1 MSLGI
6 EYFIDQTHI
15 TDLQKLQDEELYHII
30 RLFRSELEKFNE
42 SEEFKLKGL
51 IIACN
56 EMKDL
61 IKDFRFI
68 LNGYIEVINNQLPYY
83 GRPVEEEDLDQ
94 IPFCFIEEIEE
105 LLKEMDKIENILDKI
120 KAVRL
125 LKEKVDELANK
136 CLYKMRI
143 LYDSLNDFIYGESC
157 FWDKID
163 LEKKEIIIK
172 KWHYNAKAKAD
183 ITTIIDEALKTGKAE
198 RERLERLERL
208 YGITS

>member
-1 MSLGI
+1 MSLPI
-6 EYFIDQTHI
+6 EYFINQTHI
-15 TDLQKLQDEELYHII
+15 TDLQKLQDEKLYHII
-30 RLFRSELEKFNE
+30 RLFRDELEKFNE

-68 LNGYIEVINNQLPYY
+68 LNGYIKVINNQLP
-83 GRPVEEEDLDQ
+83 
-94 IPFCFIEEIEE
+94 FCLKEEIEE

-125 LKEKVDELANK
+125 LKEKVNELANK

-172 KWHYNAKAKAD
+172 QWHYDAKAKAD
-183 ITTIIDEALKTGKAE
+183 ITAMIVEALKTGKAE
-198 RERLERLERL
+198 RERLERL

>member
-6 EYFIDQTHI
+6 EYFINQTHI

-30 RLFRSELEKFNE
+30 RLFRDELEKFNE

-68 LNGYIEVINNQLPYY
+68 LNGYIEVINNQLPDYS
-83 GRPVEEEDLDQ
+83 RPCPASLIHVEEDTEK
-94 IPFCFIEEIEE
+94 IPFCSIEEIEE
-105 LLKEMDKIENILDKI
+105 LLTEMNKIENILDKI

-163 LEKKEIIIK
+163 LEKKK
-172 KWHYNAKAKAD
+172 
-183 ITTIIDEALKTGKAE
+183 
-198 RERLERLERL
+198 
-208 YGITS
+208 S

>member
-6 EYFIDQTHI
+6 DLRINYFIEQKHI
-15 TDLQKLQDEELYHII
+15 TDLEKLKDVELYYII
-30 RLFRSELEKFNE
+30 GWFRDELEKFNE

-51 IIACN
+51 ITACN

-68 LNGYIEVINNQLPYY
+68 LNFY
-83 GRPVEEEDLDQ
+83 
-94 IPFCFIEEIEE
+94 IEEISNYNIRSIEKKEDIEQIMKKMKIIQNEPPIEEIKE
-105 LLKEMDKIENILDKI
+105 LLIEMNKIENILDKI
-120 KAVRL
+120 KKVRL

-143 LYDSLNDFIYGESC
+143 FYDSLGDFIIGEIY

-163 LEKKEIIIK
+163 LKKEF
-172 KWHYNAKAKAD
+172 YF
-183 ITTIIDEALKTGKAE
+183 
-198 RERLERLERL
+198 
-208 YGITS
+208 

>member
-1 MSLGI
+1 MSLPI
-6 EYFIDQTHI
+6 EYFINQTHI
-15 TDLQKLQDEELYHII
+15 TDLQKLQDEKLYHII
-30 RLFRSELEKFNE
+30 RLFRDELEKFNE

-68 LNGYIEVINNQLPYY
+68 LNGYIKVINNQLP
-83 GRPVEEEDLDQ
+83 
-94 IPFCFIEEIEE
+94 FCLKEEIEE

-172 KWHYNAKAKAD
+172 QWLYDAKAKAD
-183 ITTIIDEALKTGKAE
+183 ITTIIVEALKTGKAE
-198 RERLERLERL
+198 RERLERL

>member
-1 MSLGI
+1 MSLPI
-6 EYFIDQTHI
+6 EYFINQTHI
-15 TDLQKLQDEELYHII
+15 TDLQKLQDEKLYHII
-30 RLFRSELEKFNE
+30 RLFRDELGKFNE

-68 LNGYIEVINNQLPYY
+68 LNGYIKVINNQLP
-83 GRPVEEEDLDQ
+83 
-94 IPFCFIEEIEE
+94 FCLKEEIEE

-125 LKEKVDELANK
+125 LKEKVDELVNK

-172 KWHYNAKAKAD
+172 QWHYDAKAKAD
-183 ITTIIDEALKTGKAE
+183 ITAIIVEALKTGKAE
-198 RERLERLERL
+198 RERLERL

>member
-1 MSLGI
+1 MSLPI

-15 TDLQKLQDEELYHII
+15 TDLQKLQDEKLYHII
-30 RLFRSELEKFNE
+30 RLFRNELEKFN
-42 SEEFKLKGL
+42 EFKLKGL

-68 LNGYIEVINNQLPYY
+68 LNGYIEVINKQLP
-83 GRPVEEEDLDQ
+83 
-94 IPFCFIEEIEE
+94 FCLKEEIEE
-105 LLKEMDKIENILDKI
+105 LLKEMDKIENNLDKI

-125 LKEKVDELANK
+125 LKEKVDELGNK

-143 LYDSLNDFIYGESC
+143 LYDSLNDFIYWESC
-157 FWDKID
+157 YWESCYWDKID

-172 KWHYNAKAKAD
+172 QWHYDAD
-183 ITTIIDEALKTGKAE
+183 NYIE
-198 RERLERLERL
+198 
-208 YGITS
+208 

>member
-1 MSLGI
+1 MSLPV
-6 EYFIDQTHI
+6 EYFINQTHI
-15 TDLQKLQDEELYHII
+15 TDLQKLQDEKLYHII
-30 RLFRSELEKFNE
+30 RLFRDELEKFNK

-68 LNGYIEVINNQLPYY
+68 LNGYIEVINNQLPVY
-83 GRPVEEEDLDQ
+83 GRPVEDLDQ
-94 IPFCFIEEIEE
+94 IPFCFVEEIEE

-125 LKEKVDELANK
+125 LKEKVDELGNK

-172 KWHYNAKAKAD
+172 QWHYDAKAKAD

-198 RERLERLERL
+198 RERLERLYR
-208 YGITS
+208 ITS

>member
-6 EYFIDQTHI
+6 EYFINQTHI

-30 RLFRSELEKFNE
+30 RLFRDELEKFNE

-51 IIACN
+51 SIACN

-68 LNGYIEVINNQLPYY
+68 LNGYIEVINNQLPDYN
-83 GRPVEEEDLDQ
+83 VEEDTEK
-94 IPFCFIEEIEE
+94 IPFCSIEEIEE
-105 LLKEMDKIENILDKI
+105 LLKEMDKIEKILDKI
-120 KAVRL
+120 KTVRL

-143 LYDSLNDFIYGESC
+143 FYDSLREFILWDSR
-157 FWDKID
+157 FWNKID
-163 LEKKEIIIK
+163 LEKTEFIIK
-172 KWHYNAKAKAD
+172 KCHNQAKVIA
-183 ITTIIDEALKTGKAE
+183 
-198 RERLERLERL
+198 
-208 YGITS
+208 

>member
-1 MSLGI
+1 MSLPV

-15 TDLQKLQDEELYHII
+15 TDLQKLQDEKLYHII
-30 RLFRSELEKFNE
+30 RLFRDELEKFNE
-42 SEEFKLKGL
+42 PEEFKLKSL

-56 EMKDL
+56 EMENL

-68 LNGYIEVINNQLPYY
+68 LNGYIEVINNQLPVY
-83 GRPVEEEDLDQ
+83 GRSCPATLRPVEEDLDQ
-94 IPFCFIEEIEE
+94 IPFCFVEEIEE

-125 LKEKVDELANK
+125 LKEKVDELGNK

-172 KWHYNAKAKAD
+172 NGTMTRKRKQ
-183 ITTIIDEALKTGKAE
+183 I
-198 RERLERLERL
+198 
-208 YGITS
+208 

>member
-1 MSLGI
+1 MSLPI
-6 EYFIDQTHI
+6 EYFINQTHI
-15 TDLQKLQDEELYHII
+15 TDLQKLQDEKLYHII
-30 RLFRSELEKFNE
+30 RLFRDELEKFDE

-68 LNGYIEVINNQLPYY
+68 LNGYIKVINNQLP
-83 GRPVEEEDLDQ
+83 
-94 IPFCFIEEIEE
+94 FCLKEEIEE

-125 LKEKVDELANK
+125 LKEKVDELGNK

-163 LEKKEIIIK
+163 LEKQEIIIK
-172 KWHYNAKAKAD
+172 QWHYDAKAKAD
-183 ITTIIDEALKTGKAE
+183 ITAIIVEALKTGKAE
-198 RERLERLERL
+198 RERLERL